1 MKKII
6 IVAALAASAI
16 QLLVTCGFIKP
27 VFSFS
32 YSYAG
37 DAIMIV
43 LAALA
48 AVFLYMLPTM
58 VAVSRKHRNAAPIA
72 VVNVFFG
79 WTLVGFVGCLAWAL
93 INSGDKK

>member
-6 IVAALAASAI
+6 IGVALAVSVI
-16 QLLVTCGFIKP
+16 QLLVTYGLIKP

-37 DAIMIV
+37 DAIMVSLI
-43 LAALA
+43 AIA

-58 VAVSRKHRNAAPIA
+58 VAVSRKHRNTAPIA

-79 WTLVGFVGCLAWAL
+79 WTLVGYVGCLVWAL

>member
-6 IVAALAASAI
+6 IGVALAASAI

-37 DAIMIV
+37 DVIMIV

-48 AVFLYMLPTM
+48 ALFLYMLPTM
-58 VAVSRKHRNAAPIA
+58 VAISRKHRNTAPIA

-79 WTLVGFVGCLAWAL
+79 WTLIGFVGCLAWAL
-93 INSGDKK
+93 INYGDKK

>member
-6 IVAALAASAI
+6 IVAVLAVAAI
-16 QLLVTCGFIKP
+16 QLLVTCGFMKP

-37 DAIMIV
+37 DVIMATMV
-43 LAALA
+43 ALAAL
-48 AVFLYMLPTM
+48 FLYMIPTV
-58 VAVSRKHRNAAPIA
+58 VAVSRKHRNTAPIA

-79 WTLVGFVGCLAWAL
+79 WSLVGFVGCLVWAL

>member
-6 IVAALAASAI
+6 IGVALSVSAI

-37 DAIMIV
+37 DAIMV
-43 LAALA
+43 FMAALA
-48 AVFLYMLPTM
+48 ALFLYMIPTM
-58 VAVSRKHRNAAPIA
+58 VAVSRKHRNTAPIA

-79 WTLVGFVGCLAWAL
+79 WTLVGFVGCLVWAL

>member
-6 IVAALAASAI
+6 IVAALAVSAI

-37 DAIMIV
+37 DAIMVSLIA
-43 LAALA
+43 LAAL
-48 AVFLYMLPTM
+48 FLYMIPTM
-58 VAVSRKHRNAAPIA
+58 VAVSRKHRNTAPIA

>member
-6 IVAALAASAI
+6 IGVALAVSAI

-37 DAIMIV
+37 DAIMIILV
-43 LAALA
+43 ALA

-58 VAVSRKHRNAAPIA
+58 VAISRKHRNTAPIA

-79 WTLVGFVGCLAWAL
+79 WTLIGFVGCLAWAL